1 MENAVKKIA
10 LALATTAILGFAAP
24 AFAAESDS
32 GTKVAASQAGGAGGS
47 AGLLGGGARP
57 KPKPHHKSV
66 HHSKT
71 MTQH

>member
-1 MENAVKKIA
+1 MARLPITISLFH
-10 LALATTAILGFAAP
+10 LAFFAPLATAP

-66 HHSKT
+66 HHSK
-71 MTQH
+71 Q